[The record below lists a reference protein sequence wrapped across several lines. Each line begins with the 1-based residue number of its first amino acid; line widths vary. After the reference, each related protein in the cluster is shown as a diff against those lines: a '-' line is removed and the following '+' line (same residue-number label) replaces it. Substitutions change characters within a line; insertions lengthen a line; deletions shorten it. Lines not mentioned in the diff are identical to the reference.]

1 MTRKMRTN
9 YGRPCALCTHDEA
22 IHLVDKN
29 HPAKRGPC
37 GYGHDTATGGC
48 KCPGFKAHRRGKN
61 RTVMPS
67 TEGWAGLLPLFT
79 ALIEDLRPIVRILGD
94 VVQGKA
100 LEEVAAEMRV
110 VQTAQ
115 VRAFQEAWGSSQ
127 SSKPVGRVGHK
138 TAEALRA
145 VRDADPSTP
154 PTAPAGL
161 SECEHAILRVL
172 VARGKPS
179 TRAQVAILSEYS
191 ARSGSFA
198 QALAALRDVGYMTGS
213 SNALE
218 ATLDGRK
225 IIGHVPPLPTGRQA
239 LEHWRVKLGEC
250 EGAILQVLAQAYPA
264 EVDRE
269 RLASSTG
276 YSARSGSFAQAL
288 AKLRKLELVDGFRAS
303 SALMGDG

>member
-1 MTRKMRTN
+1 MPKKN
-9 YGRPCALCTHDEA
+9 YGGPCALCTHDEA
-22 IHLVDKN
+22 MHLVDKN
-29 HPAKRGPC
+29 NPKKRGPC
-37 GYGHDTATGGC
+37 GYGHGTATGGC

-61 RTVMPS
+61 RTVMPPAA
-67 TEGWAGLLPLFT
+67 GWAGLVPLFA
-79 ALIEDLRPIVRILGD
+79 ALLEDMRPIVRILGD
-94 VVQGKA
+94 AAQAKM
-100 LEEVAAEMRV
+100 LDEVAAELRA
-110 VQTAQ
+110 VQTGQ
-115 VRAFQEAWGSSQ
+115 VKNFQEAWAASQ
-127 SSKPVGRVGHK
+127 PPKPVGRVGRK
-138 TAEALRA
+138 TAKALREA
-145 VRDADPSTP
+145 PDVAPSTSLP
-154 PTAPAGL
+154 GM

-191 ARSGSFA
+191 SRSGSFA
-198 QALAALRDVGYMTGS
+198 QALAALRVAGYMTGS

-218 ATLDGRK
+218 ATPDGRNV
-225 IIGHVPPLPTGRQA
+225 IGHVPPLPTGRQA

-264 EVDRE
+264 EVDRD
-269 RLASSTG
+269 RLATSTG